1 MVEPTFSASG
11 LAVWQ
16 SPPTTEVPETMVLL
30 QQVAFSASGLTVWQ
44 SPPTTEAPE
53 TMVLLRQVAFSASEL
68 VEAIKVSPVTESAEV
83 TGETVFN
90 PF

>member
-1 MVEPTFSASG
+1 MVEPT
-11 LAVWQ
+11 
-16 SPPTTEVPETMVLL
+16 
-30 QQVAFSASGLTVWQ
+30 FSASGLTVWQ
-44 SPPTTEAPE
+44 SPPTTEALE

-83 TGETVFN
+83 TGETAFN

>member
-16 SPPTTEVPETMVLL
+16 SPPTTE
-30 QQVAFSASGLTVWQ
+30 
-44 SPPTTEAPE
+44 APE
-53 TMVLLRQVAFSASEL
+53 TMVLLWQVAFSASEL

-83 TGETVFN
+83 TGETAFN